1 MEVLGDVY
9 RGVALHG
16 ERIEFA
22 DTVRI
27 AEPLNPLV
35 RPAGNI
41 IESHPRELDL
51 RLQHNYVVVVGY
63 DTDLHAYV
71 PAFGPN
77 GVFESKEDSLVQL
90 AGHLSVDEKTAGAF
104 LDRLQRDCASRPR
117 RPH

>member
-1 MEVLGDVY
+1 MTGLCD
-9 RGVALHG
+9 
-16 ERIEFA
+16 A
-22 DTVRI
+22 DAAI

-77 GVFESKEDSLVQL
+77 GVFESK
-90 AGHLSVDEKTAGAF
+90 
-104 LDRLQRDCASRPR
+104 
-117 RPH
+117 